1 MAFSPDAGLKISGT
15 VVVVAGI
22 VVELVA
28 TLALVVL
35 VETEDPT
42 HAVNSN
48 KATGSKR
55 FNMIFSA

>member
-1 MAFSPDAGLKISGT
+1 M
-15 VVVVAGI
+15 GI

-28 TLALVVL
+28 TLALVVS
-35 VETEDPT
+35 VETEDLP

-55 FNMIFSA
+55 FNMT